1 MSNYQDEI
9 KAASKL
15 IANNG
20 TAFEG
25 INPEY
30 AARMR
35 VQNRFQTGIEIA
47 RYTAGI
53 MRQDMADYD
62 ADSAQYTQ
70 SLGCWHGFIAQQK
83 MIAVKKHHGTTS
95 KRYLYL
101 SGWMIAALRSEF
113 GPLPDQSMHEKTSVS
128 ALIEELYTFLR
139 QADARELRHL
149 FKELD
154 AAKDEVTARAVQDKI
169 DNFETHVVPIIA
181 DIDAGFGN
189 AEATY
194 LLAKQMIEAGA
205 CAIQI
210 ENQVSDEKQC
220 GHQDGKV
227 TVPHS
232 DFLAKIRAVRY
243 AFMELGVDDG
253 VIVARTDSLG
263 AGLTKQIAVTDQPGD
278 LGDQYNAFLDC
289 HSWN

>member
-1 MSNYQDEI
+1 MSNYQDKI

-83 MIAVKKHHGTTS
+83 ND
-95 KRYLYL
+95 RC
-101 SGWMIAALRSEF
+101 
-113 GPLPDQSMHEKTSVS
+113 EKTPRN
-128 ALIEELYTFLR
+128 Y
-139 QADARELRHL
+139 
-149 FKELD
+149 K
-154 AAKDEVTARAVQDKI
+154 
-169 DNFETHVVPIIA
+169 
-181 DIDAGFGN
+181 
-189 AEATY
+189 
-194 LLAKQMIEAGA
+194 
-205 CAIQI
+205 
-210 ENQVSDEKQC
+210 
-220 GHQDGKV
+220 
-227 TVPHS
+227 
-232 DFLAKIRAVRY
+232 
-243 AFMELGVDDG
+243 
-253 VIVARTDSLG
+253 
-263 AGLTKQIAVTDQPGD
+263 
-278 LGDQYNAFLDC
+278 
-289 HSWN
+289 